1 MDKFIDKYKL
11 LTDSQYGFRKG
22 RSTSLALTE
31 LIEEITNSTDKKQY
45 EVGVFIDLKK
55 VFNTINHDII
65 NKLERLGIRGLVLD
79 WLSNYLK
86 DRKQFV
92 KLGDYTSDCLDIECG
107 VPQGSVFGPKLFILY
122 INDICKVSDQLK
134 FVFFAD
140 DTNIFGFGQNLEQL
154 LDLITSEF
162 GKIKQWFD
170 KNKLSLNLRK
180 TKFMIFD
187 NSKSRQS
194 FQLKIENVE
203 IERVYEMKFLGV
215 IIDDKICLKS
225 HIKYIQTKLSR
236 SISILAKA
244 KHILDCRSLYIL
256 YCSLVLPYLMYCV
269 EVWGNTYQSALQSLF
284 ILQKRAIRIIHKTGY
299 LEPTNSLFL
308 QSKAL
313 K

>member
-107 VPQGSVFGPKLFILY
+107 VPQGSVLGPKLFILY
-122 INDICKVSDQLK
+122 INDICKVSEQLK

-140 DTNIFGFGQNLEQL
+140 DTNIFGSGQNLEQL

-170 KNKLSLNLRK
+170 INKLSLNLSK

-187 NSKSRQS
+187 NSES
-194 FQLKIENVE
+194 
-203 IERVYEMKFLGV
+203 
-215 IIDDKICLKS
+215 S
-225 HIKYIQTKLSR
+225 HFS
-236 SISILAKA
+236 
-244 KHILDCRSLYIL
+244 
-256 YCSLVLPYLMYCV
+256 
-269 EVWGNTYQSALQSLF
+269 
-284 ILQKRAIRIIHKTGY
+284 
-299 LEPTNSLFL
+299 
-308 QSKAL
+308 
-313 K
+313 

>member
-1 MDKFIDKYKL
+1 MKKL
-11 LTDSQYGFRKG
+11 QILQIKRQYG
-22 RSTSLALTE
+22 
-31 LIEEITNSTDKKQY
+31 
-45 EVGVFIDLKK
+45 VGVFIDLKK

-170 KNKLSLNLRK
+170 KNKLSLNLSK